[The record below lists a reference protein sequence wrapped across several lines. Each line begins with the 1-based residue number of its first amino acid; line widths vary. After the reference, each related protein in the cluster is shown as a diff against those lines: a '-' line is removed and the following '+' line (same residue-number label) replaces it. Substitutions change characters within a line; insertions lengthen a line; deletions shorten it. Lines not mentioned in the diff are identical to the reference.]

1 MRGVVGIGLI
11 GLGLLMA
18 YLVLS
23 GKFPGPIPTLNT
35 GATSTPTTSNSVVV
49 GGSQHAPGRGPVASG
64 GPYYSSSS
72 VGIPT
77 MANLD
82 DLIASHG
89 GMQQ

>member
-11 GLGLLMA
+11 GLGLFMA

-23 GKFPGPIPTLNT
+23 GKFPGPFPTLNT
-35 GATSTPTTSNSVVV
+35 GATQAPTTSNSVVV
-49 GGSQHAPGRGPVASG
+49 GGSQHAPGHGPTSG
-64 GPYYSSSS
+64 SSAPYYSS

-82 DLIASHG
+82 DLVASHG